1 MGTDRLDGLRFK
13 PGTWFTLEWAGSG
26 EVAMTRIKT
35 DVMLE
40 ERIAVLE
47 AAPLRWWAGEAEVV
61 RVYFSNPRTREDDL
75 RWLKLQAARE
85 LGTVER
91 LLEALPDDLAR
102 YRNGGKPRFFR
113 GVDSVGLRRGAALPA
128 PGRHHG
134 ADRGRAAG
142 PARAAGVVGLPER
155 TAWTPRPAGH
165 ERRDRGHPP
174 APGNPRRAC
183 GGGPGLFRG
192 RRGGRFSTWGT
203 GSSNSPTPPT
213 PAAPWRRPSP
223 KPWASSST
231 TRCATVRFTFPTSPE
246 AIRNDE
252 DLETA
257 RHIITEKA
265 IAHLRLRN
273 ETFGNPLTEARMAE
287 IDADIHV
294 EPLPVDYR
302 NITPVSPYSA

>member
-1 MGTDRLDGLRFK
+1 MTKSETDAKLD
-13 PGTWFTLEWAGSG
+13 
-26 EVAMTRIKT
+26 
-35 DVMLE
+35 

-91 LLEALPDDLAR
+91 LIEALPADLTRIETAVDRDSFEASTRSVYEEAR
-102 YRNGGKPRFFR
+102 HYRLLADIMEQIAGERP
-113 GVDSVGLRRGAALPA
+113 DPQELLALS
-128 PGRHHG
+128 GCQS
-134 ADRGRAAG
+134 
-142 PARAAGVVGLPER
+142 ER
-155 TAWTPRPAGH
+155 
-165 ERRDRGHPP
+165 RGHPDLP
-174 APGNPRRAC
+174 AMTAEIEVTHRLLETHGELAEVALGFSEGAGAAMFYMGNKLLELPYTSYSNGAVEKAISEAMGVIFHDEMRH
-183 GGGPGLFRG
+183 GPVHIPDIAR
-192 RRGGRFSTWGT
+192 
-203 GSSNSPTPPT
+203 
-213 PAAPWRRPSP
+213 
-223 KPWASSST
+223 
-231 TRCATVRFTFPTSPE
+231 

-257 RHIITEKA
+257 RHIVTEKA

-287 IDADIHV
+287 IDADIGV